1 MEIDFIKNNENNLQ
15 IGDLAEM
22 IKYARVAEY
31 PSMTRIS
38 SE

>member
-22 IKYARVAEY
+22 VKTVKVEEY
-31 PSMTRIS
+31 
-38 SE
+38 